1 MFDPIL
7 PPVSINVAITSVY
20 RVMAVWMPVIVVPRS
35 LATVAMDTFITELS
49 RVMRNWPAARVGR
62 TRPAPVA
69 AARPMS
75 SLVADTSGTVRDT
88 MRGRPHHPP
97 QVTVRPDRRG
107 CVAEGNGRVAREVG
121 FRSDALRWSHIR
133 AGRPGIR
140 LRHVVLPCCPGRWF
154 WHVVLARGSGTWFWH
169 VVLTRRALPGATDR
183 PPRGPARCFR
193 PPRGPAPTVSVTC
206 HPRSVTS
213 AQVPRSGTT
222 ATHLAVRHPPGVS
235 RRNCPV
241 TGVGTTGWSGFLS
254 IELPGRRRQS
264 GSTPP
269 GW

>member
-49 RVMRNWPAARVGR
+49 RVMRNWPAASVGR

-88 MRGRPHHPP
+88 MRRRPHPP
-97 QVTVRPDRRG
+97 QVAVRPDHGVG

-121 FRSDALRWSHIR
+121 
-133 AGRPGIR
+133 
-140 LRHVVLPCCPGRWF
+140 
-154 WHVVLARGSGTWFWH
+154 
-169 VVLTRRALPGATDR
+169 
-183 PPRGPARCFR
+183 
-193 PPRGPAPTVSVTC
+193 
-206 HPRSVTS
+206 
-213 AQVPRSGTT
+213 VP
-222 ATHLAVRHPPGVS
+222 L
-235 RRNCPV
+235 
-241 TGVGTTGWSGFLS
+241 
-254 IELPGRRRQS
+254 
-264 GSTPP
+264 
-269 GW
+269 